1 MDSHLLETRLQS
13 ARQCAPVLAGV
24 KPSNLLILEG
34 VKPFEIL
41 ELMDGTGLSF
51 EYLYGGNGKHVWLVS
66 WLEELE
72 AILEDPGNR
81 NFMKSLGYRRFDGPG
96 VFRHLKQRYEAYLCG
111 GSAYPHEL
119 GVLLGYPLEDVAG
132 FVKNKGKNYLY
143 SGYWKVYKNAENA
156 KRLFA
161 LYRAAREEAEK
172 LALEGKGLWEM
183 IRRFSLGRE
192 LSTAVH

>member
-1 MDSHLLETRLQS
+1 MESHLLETRLQS

-51 EYLYGGNGKHVWLVS
+51 EYLYGGNGKHVWLVY

-72 AILEDPGNR
+72 AILEDPANR
-81 NFMKSLGYRRFDGPG
+81 NFLKSLGYRRFDGPS
-96 VFRHLKQRYEAYLCG
+96 VFKHLKQRYEAYLCES
-111 GSAYPHEL
+111 SAYPHEL

-132 FVKNKGKNYLY
+132 FVKNQGKNYLY